1 MNLTLGH
8 TIVLDDDKIFCSW
21 NGCFLQSLEAVD
33 SSGKGDTLEQLN
45 ALRNHLIA
53 LGKTDGQ
60 LQALRDK
67 TADLPPGKQDITV
80 MEILQVNSSQQQRMF
95 RTSGIVF
102 KLVRTSY
109 SICIPI

>member
-1 MNLTLGH
+1 M
-8 TIVLDDDKIFCSW
+8 
-21 NGCFLQSLEAVD
+21 D

-80 MEILQVNSSQQQRMF
+80 MEILQVNYSQQQRMF
-95 RTSGIVF
+95 RTS
-102 KLVRTSY
+102 Y
-109 SICIPI
+109 SICKPIKKLIFLWFVFNVLSYM